1 MLLSNGLKID
11 IEPLQKLRY
20 CLTVP
25 EIIAFPVTNEEFIL
39 ETNVNYSFWAV
50 LSQVQNDQE
59 RIVSYAVWLRST
71 QLLLL
76 RHWQKIIRNK
86 VPYRIFQT
94 IQTR

>member
-50 LSQVQNDQE
+50 LSQVQND
-59 RIVSYAVWLRST
+59 
-71 QLLLL
+71 
-76 RHWQKIIRNK
+76 
-86 VPYRIFQT
+86 
-94 IQTR
+94 

>member
-59 RIVSYAVWLRST
+59 RIVSYASRTTCMIKVDT
-71 QLLLL
+71 
-76 RHWQKIIRNK
+76 IIIIVSLTKN
-86 VPYRIFQT
+86 Y
-94 IQTR
+94 